1 MNLLERMVVTPEF
14 CAREDTYNIN
24 VGGDGGWSYVN
35 ENKLNMSG
43 NWANIGIT
51 TKNFYEANG
60 YYPGTQAH
68 LNKLS
73 SDCEYHDNFCQKVS
87 DGVKRH
93 IQ

>member
-60 YYPGTQAH
+60 YYPGT
-68 LNKLS
+68 
-73 SDCEYHDNFCQKVS
+73 
-87 DGVKRH
+87 
-93 IQ
+93 